1 MTKRLRVGML
11 AGSATTAFGGVS
23 QAMQSLSR
31 ALAARRNVDVE
42 VFSLARDAGDV
53 LDFGAIPV
61 HVAPVV
67 GPKSFGYAPDL
78 LAMLRRRDLDC
89 LHVHG
94 VWMYLSVAARRWHAI
109 TGRPYIV
116 SPHGMLDEWAMQS
129 RSLKKRAARLLFED
143 AHLGSAACLHA
154 LCVPE
159 QQSIRRLGFD
169 APISVVPNGV
179 DRLAES
185 GPPPAWRTTYGRDT
199 RVLLFLG
206 RVTPKKHLAELL
218 EAWRRIAPLAVDTGW
233 RLVIVGPA
241 DPGYGESLKAIIEAG
256 ALGSSVELAGPA
268 YGGAR
273 AAAYRAA
280 DAFILPSISEGQP
293 MGALEAL
300 SCGLPAL
307 LTPQCNVPE
316 AESAGAAIGISPDPE
331 GIIAGLIRLF
341 NLSPAARRA
350 MGENGR
356 ELVAERFDWNAA
368 AAAFEDIYW
377 RVTTPI
383 DRASVA

>member
-1 MTKRLRVGML
+1 MTRRLRVGML

-23 QAMQSLSR
+23 QAMQSLSC

-42 VFSLARDAGDV
+42 VFSLRHDAGDV

-61 HVAPVV
+61 HVAPVI
-67 GPKSFGYAPDL
+67 GPKSFGYAPEL

-94 VWMYLSVAARRWHAI
+94 VWMYLSVAARRWHAA

-129 RSLKKRAARLLFED
+129 RSLKKRAARLLYED
-143 AHLGSAACLHA
+143 AHLGGAACLHA
-154 LCVPE
+154 LCAPE
-159 QQSIRRLGFD
+159 QRSIRRLGYD
-169 APISVVPNGV
+169 APISIVPNGV
-179 DRLAES
+179 DRLADDA
-185 GPPPAWRTTYGRDT
+185 PRPAWRTAYGADA

-241 DPGYGESLKAIIEAG
+241 DPGYGEDLRAIIEG
-256 ALGSSVELAGPA
+256 AALAASVTLAGPA
-268 YGGAR
+268 YGEAR
-273 AAAYRAA
+273 AAAFRAA
-280 DAFILPSISEGQP
+280 DAFILPSVSEGQP

-307 LTPQCNVPE
+307 LTPQCNLPE

-341 NLSPAARRA
+341 NMPLVARQA

-356 ELVAERFDWNAA
+356 RLVAERFDWNAA
-368 AAAFEDIYW
+368 AAAFEDLYW
-377 RVTTPI
+377 RITTPL
-383 DRASVA
+383 DHASVA

>member
-1 MTKRLRVGML
+1 ML

-31 ALAARRNVDVE
+31 ALAARHNVDVE
-42 VFSLARDAGDV
+42 VFSLARDAGDI

-61 HVAPVV
+61 HVASVV
-67 GPKSFGYAPDL
+67 GPRSFGYAPEL
-78 LAMLRRRDLDC
+78 LTMLRRRDLDC

-129 RSLKKRAARLLFED
+129 RSLKKRAARLLYED

-179 DRLAES
+179 DRLAED
-185 GPPPAWRTTYGRDT
+185 GPQPAWRTAYGRNA

-218 EAWRRIAPLAVDTGW
+218 EAWRRIAPLAAETGW
-233 RLVIVGPA
+233 RLVIVGPP
-241 DPGYGESLKAIIEAG
+241 DPGYGGKSQSDNRSRRARNERRTGRPGLWRG
-256 ALGSSVELAGPA
+256 ARRGLPGGGRLHPPLDQRRPA
-268 YGGAR
+268 HGGAR
-273 AAAYRAA
+273 GALLRAAGAA
-280 DAFILPSISEGQP
+280 DAAMQP
-293 MGALEAL
+293 AGGGSGRRRDRHCAGSRRDHRRAY
-300 SCGLPAL
+300 PAL
-307 LTPQCNVPE
+307 QH
-316 AESAGAAIGISPDPE
+316 AGGGAPGDGRKRPP
-331 GIIAGLIRLF
+331 AG
-341 NLSPAARRA
+341 RRA
-350 MGENGR
+350 FR
-356 ELVAERFDWNAA
+356 LERHGGGFRGHLLAGHHAN
-368 AAAFEDIYW
+368 
-377 RVTTPI
+377 
-383 DRASVA
+383 